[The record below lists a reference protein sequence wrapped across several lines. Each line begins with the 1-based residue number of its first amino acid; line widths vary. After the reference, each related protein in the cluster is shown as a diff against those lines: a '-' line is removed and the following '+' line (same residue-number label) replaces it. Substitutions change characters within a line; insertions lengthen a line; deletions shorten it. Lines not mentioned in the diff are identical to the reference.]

1 VLSGYIARMK
11 KEKQERLAH
20 DSHLTNGYPNDGAGH
35 PRSPFRSN
43 AGAGYPGAY
52 GSYQHP
58 AVGPHRGGYS
68 YSRGAPPAYHPYQRP
83 AQKFRNKS
91 VTFQNQDLGREMS
104 ADKRA
109 VGLTT
114 NSTPAPGVQHT
125 ESQTLCPAF
134 TLTGKTCD
142 DRPWQFFF
150 PVQV

>member
-20 DSHLTNGYPNDGAGH
+20 DSHFTNGYPNHAAGH
-35 PRSPFRSN
+35 PRPPFRSN
-43 AGAGYPGAY
+43 TGAGYSGTY

-58 AVGPHRGGYS
+58 AVGPNRGGYS
-68 YSRGAPPAYHPYQRP
+68 HRGAPPAYHPYQRS

-91 VTFQNQDLGREMS
+91 VTFNKQDLGREMS
-104 ADKRA
+104 ADTRA

-114 NSTPAPGVQHT
+114 NSTSATGIQHT

-134 TLTGKTCD
+134 TLTGKKRD
-142 DRPWQFFF
+142 NRPWQFFSLAY
-150 PVQV
+150 V